1 MKVKKFYWVA
11 MCEKAMLVLGIES
24 TAHTFGASIV
34 DSDGKILSDI
44 RRIYT
49 PPKGEGIH
57 PREAARHHT
66 EAAPSVLK
74 EALDA
79 AGISIKELDAI
90 AYSAGPGLGPCLRV
104 GACLTRA
111 LSSFYSKPI
120 VPVHHAVGHLELGCL
135 LTGAKKPVAL
145 LVSGG
150 HTMVVS
156 PAGGCWRIFGET
168 LDLTIG
174 QLIDQ
179 FGRSMGLASPAG
191 QAIEELAT
199 KGRKYI
205 ELPYVVKGNDVSFS
219 GMLTFLKKALEKNM
233 RPEDLAFSLQETA
246 FAMLVEVL
254 ERALALNRAKEVL
267 LVGGV
272 AANRRLSRMVEEMAE
287 RHGAEVRVIPKKYS
301 GDCGPQIAWPGL
313 LYHHYGIETSPLK
326 AFIKQSW
333 RLDKVEVPWRG

>member
-1 MKVKKFYWVA
+1 
-11 MCEKAMLVLGIES
+11 MLVIGIES
-24 TAHTFGASIV
+24 TAHTFGVSV
-34 DSDGKILSDI
+34 VNSDGKILSDVK
-44 RRIYT
+44 RVYT

-66 EAAPSVLK
+66 EVAPLVLR
-74 EALDA
+74 EALDV

-104 GACLTRA
+104 GACLARA

-120 VPVHHAVGHLELGCL
+120 VPVHHAIGHLELGCL
-135 LTGAKKPVAL
+135 LTGAKRPVAL

-150 HTMVVS
+150 HTMVTS
-156 PAGGCWRIFGET
+156 PAGGYWRIFGET
-168 LDLTIG
+168 LDITIG

-179 FGRSMGLASPAG
+179 FGRSLGLASPAG
-191 QAIEELAT
+191 HIIEELAN

-219 GMLTFLKKALEKNM
+219 GMLTFLKKALEKKM
-233 RPEDLAFSLQETA
+233 APEDLAFSLQETA

-254 ERALALNRAKEVL
+254 ERAIAINRAEEVL

-272 AANRRLSRMVEEMAE
+272 AANQRLSKMVEEMTK
-287 RHGAEVRVIPKKYS
+287 RHGAEVKIVPRRYS
-301 GDCGPQIAWPGL
+301 GDCGSQIAWPGL
-313 LYHHYGIETSPLK
+313 LYHSYGLGTSPLK
-326 AFIKQSW
+326 AFIRQSW

>member
-1 MKVKKFYWVA
+1 
-11 MCEKAMLVLGIES
+11 MLVLGIES
-24 TAHTFGASIV
+24 TAHTLGISIMN
-34 DSDGKILSDI
+34 SEGKILSDV
-44 RRIYT
+44 RKVYT

-66 EAAPSVLK
+66 EEAPLALK
-74 EALDA
+74 EALEV
-79 AGISIKELDAI
+79 AGIVVKELDAI
-90 AYSAGPGLGPCLRV
+90 SYSAGPGLGPCLRV
-104 GACLTRA
+104 GACLARA

-120 VPVHHAVGHLELGCL
+120 IPVHHAVGHLELGCL
-135 LTGAKKPVAL
+135 LTGAEKPVSL

-156 PAGGCWRIFGET
+156 PAGGRWRIFGET

-179 FGRSMGLASPAG
+179 FGRSIGLASPAG
-191 QAIEELAT
+191 QVVEELAT
-199 KGRKYI
+199 KGRKYV

-219 GMLTFLKKALEKNM
+219 GMLTSLKKALKRNTK
-233 RPEDLAFSLQETA
+233 PEDLAFSLQETA

-254 ERALALNRAKEVL
+254 ERALALNRAGEVL

-272 AANRRLSRMVEEMAE
+272 AANHRLSGMVENMAR
-287 RHGAEVRVIPKKYS
+287 RHGAEVRVIPRKYS

-313 LYHHYGIETSPLK
+313 LYHRYGMKTEPLK

-333 RLDKVEVPWRG
+333 RIDKVEVPWRN

>member
-1 MKVKKFYWVA
+1 
-11 MCEKAMLVLGIES
+11 MLVLGIES
-24 TAHTFGASIV
+24 TAHTFGVSV
-34 DSDGKILSDI
+34 MDSEGRILSDV
-44 RRIYT
+44 RKVYA

-66 EAAPSVLK
+66 EAAPLALK
-74 EALDA
+74 EALKM
-79 AGISIKELDAI
+79 AGISVKELDAI

-120 VPVHHAVGHLELGCL
+120 VPVHHAIGHLELGCL
-135 LTGAKKPVAL
+135 LTEAKKPVAL

-150 HTMVVS
+150 HTMIVS
-156 PAGGCWRIFGET
+156 PAGGRWRIFGET
-168 LDLTIG
+168 LDLTVG

-179 FGRSMGLASPAG
+179 FGRSIGLASPAG
-191 QAIEELAT
+191 QAVEGLAK

-219 GMLTFLKKALEKNM
+219 GMLTFLKRALQKNIE
-233 RPEDLAFSLQETA
+233 PEDLAFSLQETA

-254 ERALALNRAKEVL
+254 ERALALNRAGEVL

-272 AANRRLSRMVEEMAE
+272 AANRRLSEMVEEMAK
-287 RHGAEVRVIPKKYS
+287 RHGAEVKIIPRKYS

-313 LYHHYGIETSPLK
+313 LYRRYGIGTEPLK
-326 AFIKQSW
+326 AFVRQSW
-333 RLDKVEVPWRG
+333 RLDKVDVPWRG